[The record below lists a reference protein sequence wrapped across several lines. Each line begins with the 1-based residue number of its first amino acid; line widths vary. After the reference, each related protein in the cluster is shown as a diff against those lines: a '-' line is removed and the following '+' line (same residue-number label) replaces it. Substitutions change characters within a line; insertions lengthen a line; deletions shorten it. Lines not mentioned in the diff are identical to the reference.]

1 MPKAIDTSE
10 QYYEQL
16 NIHFQNYK
24 ILRTEN
30 NENSQLIIKE
40 YLSKKENNL
49 RVELDRMKE
58 RVK

>member
-1 MPKAIDTSE
+1 MPKAVDTSE